1 MPVNKKIDE
10 RNKNIKIYING
21 SFFNREDAKISV
33 FDSGFL
39 LGDGIWEG
47 IRLINNE
54 WMFLD
59 QHLDRLFEGCKA
71 VDININLSKDSNL
84 FLCENIVFGRTSM
97 KEELKSGFFSDFW
110 KIYYDNK
117 LIHSE
122 ALNTNNFNKEVLKNK
137 SILNKNCAIATII
150 LVGKKFLNIGDE
162 LSKFMTKNNYTIS
175 EYSAWDEKLIIRC
188 ISKDSYNLKFAINKI
203 LSYFFE
209 NSQIP
214 RIWNI

>member
-1 MPVNKKIDE
+1 MN
-10 RNKNIKIYING
+10 
-21 SFFNREDAKISV
+21 
-33 FDSGFL
+33 
-39 LGDGIWEG
+39 
-47 IRLINNE
+47 
-54 WMFLD
+54 
-59 QHLDRLFEGCKA
+59 
-71 VDININLSKDSNL
+71 
-84 FLCENIVFGRTSM
+84 TS
-97 KEELKSGFFSDFW
+97 
-110 KIYYDNK
+110 
-117 LIHSE
+117 
-122 ALNTNNFNKEVLKNK
+122 NFNKEVLKNK